1 MEPGTLVILGGIVA
15 GGILLWLVFSLRG
28 SLGQASSGTR
38 ALEERLETSNQRW
51 SQEMHHFQNTLSQQ
65 LGSMQQ
71 TLDAR
76 LHDNTNRL
84 DKRLDNAAR
93 SFTEV
98 QKALIEVKRSSQ
110 EIFEVSKDVASLQ
123 EILTAPKLR
132 GGMGEMMLK
141 ELLSQMMPRNY
152 KMQHS
157 FKNGET
163 VDALILLQGGNI
175 SVDSK
180 FPLENF
186 KRIIA
191 AQVDTEKKVA
201 RRQFFSDVK
210 KHVDAISSKYIVPD
224 EGTLDWAFM
233 YIPAE
238 NVYYEIII
246 KDDEDTTD
254 LLRYFNEKHVIPV
267 SPNSFYA
274 YLKTISYGLQGM
286 EIHKTA
292 KEMFAR
298 LERLHKEYEKFE
310 ERFSVLGSHL
320 SSASKKYDEAKNH
333 LGKVAGQLAEARLGP
348 PEEKTELPSPHDK
361 KKIYAGE

>member
-1 MEPGTLVILGGIVA
+1 MDPSPVSLVILVVA
-15 GGILLWLVFSLRG
+15 GGALLWLVFSLR
-28 SLGQASSGTR
+28 SR
-38 ALEERLETSNQRW
+38 FERLESGKQGLEDRTAEALRSVSSDLLRELHNMR
-51 SQEMHHFQNTLSQQ
+51 
-65 LGSMQQ
+65 Q
-71 TLDAR
+71 TLDSR
-76 LHDNTNRL
+76 LNDNTNRL

-98 QKALIEVKRSSQ
+98 REALVEVKKSSQ
-110 EIFEVSKDVASLQ
+110 EIFEVSKEVASLQ

-163 VDALILLQGGNI
+163 VDALLLLQGGNI

-186 KRIIA
+186 KRIMA
-191 AQVDTEKKVA
+191 AQTDAERKLA

-210 KHVDAISSKYIVPD
+210 KHVDAISSKYILPD

-238 NVYYEIII
+238 NVYYETII
-246 KDDEDTTD
+246 KDDEDTVD
-254 LLRYFNEKHVIPV
+254 LLRYFTQKHVIPV

-274 YLKTISYGLQGM
+274 YLTTISYGLQGM
-286 EIHKTA
+286 EIQKTA

-298 LERLHKEYEKFE
+298 LAKLNKEYEKFE
-310 ERFSVLGSHL
+310 EEFKVLGGHL
-320 SSASKKYDEAKNH
+320 SSASKRYDEAEKRLMKVGNQLELTQIASEESEALELLEPPKN
-333 LGKVAGQLAEARLGP
+333 
-348 PEEKTELPSPHDK
+348 
-361 KKIYAGE
+361 